1 MVSAPLPSAEFW
13 AGKRVFFTG
22 HTGFKGGWLALWL
35 SKLGAV
41 VHGYAL
47 PPDADP
53 NFFALCQIEAKLLHQ
68 TGNVCDSVALAKAI
82 RDFQPDIV
90 FHLAAQALVRV
101 SYAQPLETY
110 ATNIMG
116 TAFLLDIA
124 ARTPSVQL
132 VMIVTSD
139 KIYAEGP
146 DAHTEEAPLGG
157 KDPYSAS
164 KAGAELIAASFPTS
178 IKIATLRAGNVIGGG
193 DWSSDRLIPDFFRAA
208 FEQKALHLRN
218 PSAVRP
224 WQHVLDALCGYLL
237 AAEHMWHGAAGRD
250 TWNFGPNT
258 ESEASVE
265 TVITRLGGFWPST
278 CYEVSPQADA
288 PHEAPV
294 LRISAQKAQREL
306 AWRPRW
312 LLEEALAYTVAWY
325 RAWQDGSAMD
335 VISLSQI
342 EAYCQHD

>member
-1 MVSAPLPSAEFW
+1 MVNAPLPSTDFW
-13 AGKRVFFTG
+13 SGKRIFITG

-47 PPDADP
+47 PPDTDP
-53 NFFALCQIEAKLLHQ
+53 NFFTLCQVETKLLHQ
-68 TGNVCDSVALAKAI
+68 TGDVRDSAVLAKAI
-82 RDFQPDIV
+82 HDFKPDIV
-90 FHLAAQALVRV
+90 FHLAAQALVRA

-116 TAFLLDIA
+116 TAFLLDA
-124 ARTPSVQL
+124 AAKTPGVKL
-132 VMIVTSD
+132 VMVVTSD

-146 DAHTEEAPLGG
+146 DAHTETAPLGG

-164 KAGAELIAASFPTS
+164 KAAAELVAASFPTS
-178 IKIATLRAGNVIGGG
+178 VKIATLRAGNVIGGG

-208 FEQKALHLRN
+208 LANDTLHLRN
-218 PSAVRP
+218 PGAIRP

-237 AAEHMWHGAAGRD
+237 AAEHMWLGAAGRD
-250 TWNFGPNT
+250 AWNFGPSA

-265 TVITRLGGFWPST
+265 AVITRLGALWPGA

-294 LRISAQKAQREL
+294 LRLDAHKARCEL

-312 LLEEALAYTVAWY
+312 LLEEALAFTAEWY
-325 RAWQDGSAMD
+325 RAWQDGAAMD
-335 VISLSQI
+335 AMSLSQI
-342 EAYCQHD
+342 ETYCQHD